1 MTRYLMRIWL
11 EDRPGALGAVA
22 SRIGSV
28 RGDLVGIEILERGGG
43 RAVDEIVVEIPD
55 PELLQLLVRE
65 VHEVDG
71 VEVESVRELVT
82 PRDVRLD
89 PLEISLR
96 VLACESPEAVAA
108 VLSEQMREMFE
119 FSFAAVVD
127 ADNEAIIAARGAAP
141 DPAWLAA
148 FARGGAL
155 LNGSAAVGGA
165 DEEMVVFGL
174 GYRNWSFV
182 AARHEL
188 AYRALE
194 RSQAFMLC
202 SIAGRYCRVLAAVG
216 DSPAAG

>member
-1 MTRYLMRIWL
+1 MRIWL

-43 RAVDEIVVEIPD
+43 RAVDEIVVEMPD

-71 VEVESVRELVT
+71 VEVESVRELDT

-96 VLACESPEAVAA
+96 MLDRESPESVAE

-119 FSFAAVVD
+119 FTFAAVVD
-127 ADNEAIIAARGAAP
+127 ADGEAIVAAAGDSP
-141 DPAWLAA
+141 EPAWLAA

-155 LNGSAAVGGA
+155 LNGNTASAGS

-188 AYRALE
+188 SYRALE

-202 SIAGRYCRVLAAVG
+202 SIAGRYCNVLAG
-216 DSPAAG
+216 LSPSSARR

>member
-1 MTRYLMRIWL
+1 M

-55 PELLQLLVRE
+55 PELLHLLVRE

-71 VEVESVRELVT
+71 VEVESVRELDT
-82 PRDVRLD
+82 PHDVRLD
-89 PLEISLR
+89 PLEITLR
-96 VLACESPEAVAA
+96 LLARETPEQVAGVLT
-108 VLSEQMREMFE
+108 EQMREMFE
-119 FSFAAVVD
+119 FNFAAVVD
-127 ADNEAIIAARGAAP
+127 TAASSIVAEAGQAP
-141 DPAWLAA
+141 EVSWLAA

-155 LNGSAAVGGA
+155 LNGNSAVAGH

-174 GYRNWSFV
+174 DFQGWSFV
-182 AARHEL
+182 ASRREL
-188 AYRALE
+188 AFRALE

-202 SIAGRYCRVLAAVG
+202 SIAGRYCRVLAAVS
-216 DSPAAG
+216 DSPAGG

>member
-1 MTRYLMRIWL
+1 MRIWL

-55 PELLQLLVRE
+55 PELLHLLVRE

-71 VEVESVRELVT
+71 VEVESVRELET
-82 PRDVRLD
+82 PHDVRLD
-89 PLEISLR
+89 PLEITLR
-96 VLACESPEAVAA
+96 LLACETPQAVAA
-108 VLSEQMREMFE
+108 VLAEHMREMFE
-119 FSFAAVVD
+119 LNFAVVVD
-127 ADNEAIIAARGAAP
+127 TAAAATVAAAGQAP
-141 DPAWLAA
+141 ESAWLAA

-155 LNGSAAVGGA
+155 RNGNSAVPGH

-174 GYRNWSFV
+174 DFQGWSFV
-182 AARHEL
+182 ASRREL
-188 AYRALE
+188 AFRALE

-202 SIAGRYCRVLAAVG
+202 SIAGRYCRVLAALSP
-216 DSPAAG
+216 SPAQG